1 MADRAKFLDFMDML
15 DGGGRGQMG
24 GEFEGGGIISQIANL
39 LATPYGSEDAGRRE
53 RLQASRRA
61 RGLLDM
67 DAIGTKEEQEA
78 AAERAAATPSVVKR
92 SVPEVTSSPRPQL
105 RPAAPVGKTMDQA
118 VGGAQYPSMYRS
130 MDSVVGGM
138 GVPAAPVG
146 KTMDQ
151 AVGGAQYPSMYR
163 SMDSRVGLLQQAQG
177 SPSPRGG
184 HSALVDAYGMMAGGN
199 MRNNNISSQM
209 DRYLPASMSM
219 GQTSTMPQPNMPAPA
234 AFSANPPSTA
244 AMTSATPAPADRNS
258 RLQAFNA
265 AMATVPQM
273 LQGTEIAS
281 MYRDH
286 LLNGGGGTFAQF
298 TGAQ

>member
-1 MADRAKFLDFMDML
+1 MADRAKFLDFLDMI
-15 DGGGRGQMG
+15 DGGGAGQMG
-24 GEFEGGGIISQIANL
+24 GEFQGGGILSEIANMI
-39 LATPYGSEDAGRRE
+39 ATPYGSEDPRR
-53 RLQASRRA
+53 RDRRRKA
-61 RGLLDM
+61 LGLLDK
-67 DAIGTKEEQEA
+67 IGTKEEQA
-78 AAERAAATPSVVKR
+78 AAASRAAATPSVVKR
-92 SVPEVTSSPRPQL
+92 SVPAVTSSPSPRL
-105 RPAAPVGKTMDQA
+105 RPEAPVGKTMDQA

-146 KTMDQ
+146 RTMDQ

-177 SPSPRGG
+177 SPNPRGNTPLRNAG
-184 HSALVDAYGMMAGGN
+184 AVQGMSGNFAYPKFSGNDA
-199 MRNNNISSQM
+199 SSQM
-209 DRYLPASMSM
+209 DRYLPASMNM
-219 GQTSTMPQPNMPAPA
+219 GQTSTMPQPNMPSPET
-234 AFSANPPSTA
+234 FSANAPSAA

-273 LQGTEIAS
+273 LQGTEIAG

-286 LLNGGGGTFAQF
+286 LLSGGIGTFAQF
-298 TGAQ
+298 TGAR